1 PGESKEFKWDVTAVV
16 AGPYELSY
24 TVAAGLDGKA
34 RAVDES
40 GESPRGVFTG
50 TVSDEAPQTRI
61 ADDGKTIVDVEDED
75 R

>member
-1 PGESKEFKWDVTAVV
+1 VTAVV

-40 GESPRGVFTG
+40 GETPQGVFTG
-50 TVSDEAPQTRI
+50 TVSDEAPQTKI
-61 ADDGKTIVDVEDED
+61 AADGKTIISAEDD
-75 R
+75 